1 MKIAESGLREGYFFF
16 TDLSKYEVNLERKR

>member
-16 TDLSKYEVNLERKR
+16 TALSKYEVNLEQQS